1 MPSSLNSLTSE
12 FGYTSY
18 MISNANDYTGK
29 ATLTFL
35 KKFFLINLGLKNED
49 VFRNDKGSY
58 IVIQDFKIVNQAV
71 IFQII
76 YRIKYFSYFL

>member
-1 MPSSLNSLTSE
+1 
-12 FGYTSY
+12 

-35 KKFFLINLGLKNED
+35 KKKNFFLINLSLKNED
-49 VFRNDKGSY
+49 VFRNEKGSY
-58 IVIQDFKIVNQAV
+58 IVIQDFKIVSQAV